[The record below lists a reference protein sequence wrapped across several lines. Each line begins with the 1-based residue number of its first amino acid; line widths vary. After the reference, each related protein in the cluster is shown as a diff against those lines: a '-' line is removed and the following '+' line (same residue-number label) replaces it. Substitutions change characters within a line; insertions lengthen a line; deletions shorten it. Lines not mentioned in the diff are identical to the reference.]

1 MSFATDA
8 KALKESGLLTR
19 LASWDLVVVE
29 THGEECYCY
38 CLEDMLL
45 AYPGLKGFG
54 SFVRSYQGAR
64 VDSTPLEQF
73 NEKITQDLMIISF
86 GDGMGVMRKYPLQ
99 DPQPLEDTVQAGD
112 ICRALLAAKPVF
124 DQYPAKAAWCEAN
137 HLAGEV
143 ENWAPKVSLEG
154 KVGVC
159 EASKLDLST
168 DWAVATLRDG
178 DVVGKLVQKRQ
189 PDTLVKVS
197 TFVCPLPLGPK
208 YPMAQLLY
216 DGTKKTP
223 INAFMVDDFDKEHTS
238 FVDHFISYCA
248 HDGVPGAMVCRDER
262 AYYLYQEVARVLGF
276 KIALDR
282 GADQE
287 MDAVSEG
294 YVHAMAEMMRHPSEE
309 HHGRDHAQ
317 GCHCHDHMEKGCRCH
332 DHEGEGCGCHH
343 HDHESG
349 HCHCH
354 E

>member
-8 KALKESGLLTR
+8 KMLRESGLLAR
-19 LASWDLVVVE
+19 LAAWDLVVVE
-29 THGEECYCY
+29 TRGEECYCY
-38 CLEDMLL
+38 CLEDLLL

-64 VDSTPLEQF
+64 ADSSPLEQF
-73 NEKITQDLMIISF
+73 NEKITQDLVIISF
-86 GDGMGVMRKYPLQ
+86 DGEARVMRKYPLQ
-99 DPQPLEDTVQAGD
+99 DPQPLADTAQADD
-112 ICRALLAAKPVF
+112 ICRALLAAKPIF

-216 DGTKKTP
+216 DVTRKAP

-248 HDGVPGAMVCRDER
+248 QDGIPGAMVCRDER

-294 YVHAMAEMMRHPSEE
+294 YVHAMADMMRQGEE
-309 HHGRDHAQ
+309 DHH
-317 GCHCHDHMEKGCRCH
+317 C
-332 DHEGEGCGCHH
+332 H

-354 E
+354 DHEGGGCGCHHDHDGGHCHCHE